1 MNNNLFFIFF
11 ILNLFQLFSLIYNI
25 KKTLMNRT
33 TYDNNTT
40 PIRIKN
46 SLPENKQYSLKQNLF
61 DPMKSSPPN
70 TFMLKLYS
78 RMIEYESGH
87 KKNFILDNK

>member
-1 MNNNLFFIFF
+1 MNINLFFIFF

-25 KKTLMNRT
+25 KKMLMNRT
-33 TYDNNTT
+33 TYYNNSNTI
-40 PIRIKN
+40 PIKIKN
-46 SLPENKQYSLKQNLF
+46 NLPENKQYSLKQNLF
-61 DPMKSSPPN
+61 DPMKCSPPN

-87 KKNFILDNK
+87 

>member
-1 MNNNLFFIFF
+1 
-11 ILNLFQLFSLIYNI
+11 
-25 KKTLMNRT
+25 MNRT

-78 RMIEYESGH
+78 RMIE
-87 KKNFILDNK
+87 

>member
-1 MNNNLFFIFF
+1 M
-11 ILNLFQLFSLIYNI
+11 
-25 KKTLMNRT
+25 LMNRT
-33 TYDNNTT
+33 TNDNNSTNT
-40 PIRIKN
+40 MPIKIKN
-46 SLPENKQYSLKQNLF
+46 SLPEKSQYSLKQNLF

-87 KKNFILDNK
+87 KNTISLDSK